1 MYKRCTQRKQFVKFL
16 FLICSILYLPYSS
29 YGQQNQVL
37 EKTLSLQLKNV
48 TLGDALKALGDQ
60 TGVQFSYSSTQL
72 NTQRKVSVDFR
83 QQSLRAALSDLLGQE
98 LKGLSVSGTQVTIQ
112 TSGGKGSI
120 KGTVKT
126 TDGKAAEFV
135 TVGIKGLKSA
145 QVDAKGNYLLKDL
158 EAGKYT
164 LIASFVGLGVQ
175 KKEVTV
181 LAGQTV
187 SQNFVLVESND
198 QLEEVVIN
206 GGSTNKFSVKKT
218 TTSAKMPLG
227 NLENPQVYT
236 TIPKTLLTE
245 QMVTEFSMALK
256 NSPGVYKVQGSRGI
270 NNEGASYYSM
280 RGFRTEAGLTDGVPA
295 QTNGEIDPA
304 NIERVELIK
313 GPSGTLFGGAV
324 VSFGGLINI
333 VTKKPV
339 DTLGGEVSFTTGSY
353 GLRRLSADVYGPAD
367 PVDKDKKLLF
377 RMNAAYQ
384 DQKSFQ
390 DAGFRKSIFFAP
402 SLEYRANKR
411 LNISVNAGFYQLE
424 GTSPSVIFLN
434 RTRGYIA
441 KTPKELNF
449 DWNRSYT
456 NNDLTIKNPTLNVRG
471 QVTYK
476 ISDQWT
482 SQTIYSINTR
492 KSDGFYQYQFIRGAT
507 DNIVERTLSKQYSVN
522 ISRDLQQ
529 NFTGDF
535 NLFGL
540 RNRIVVG
547 FDYLNQ
553 TIHNNSSPYIVFDS
567 VDGTNSAD
575 ANYAK
580 INRAAVEA
588 ALAKSKAARTWSNA
602 ENNIYS
608 AYASNVLNL
617 SDRLLAMLSLRV
629 DRYQHKGILN
639 LNNNTTLGQY
649 TQTAVSPKFGLV
661 YQVLKDRFSLF
672 GNYMN
677 GFSNVQTIIQPEGS
691 GASGV
696 FKPQQANQF
705 EAGAKMDL
713 FQGKLSFTASV
724 YDIEVNNM
732 TWPEDIKVGGK
743 DYRVTM
749 QGGTQKSQGVEL
761 ELIANPLEGLNLIA
775 GYAYNN
781 SKLIKGLPANNCRRP
796 AFAGPS
802 FLINSWISYAIPHG
816 YLKGL
821 GLGTG
826 INYIGK
832 HLTGNS
838 AITGV
843 FILPSYVMATAT
855 IFYDKPKYRLGFKV
869 DNLTD
874 EVYFTGVGV
883 LSPQMP
889 RTFAANATFK
899 F

>member
-48 TLGDALKALGDQ
+48 ALGDALKALGDKA
-60 TGVQFSYSSTQL
+60 GVQFSYSSTQL
-72 NTQRKVSVDFR
+72 NTQRKVSVDFSA
-83 QQSLRAALSDLLGQE
+83 QSLRAALSDLLGQE
-98 LKGLSVSGTQVTIQ
+98 LKGLSVSGTQITIQ

-126 TDGKAAEFV
+126 SDGKAAEFV

-181 LAGQTV
+181 VAGETV

-270 NNEGASYYSM
+270 NSEGASYYSM
-280 RGFRTEAGLTDGVPA
+280 RGFRSEAALMDGVPS
-295 QTNGEIDPA
+295 QTNGEVEPA

-367 PVDKDKKLLF
+367 QVDKDKKLLF

-402 SLEYRANKR
+402 SLEYRASKR

-434 RTRGYIA
+434 RTRNYIA
-441 KTPKELNF
+441 KVPGDLNF

-456 NNDLTIKNPTLNVRG
+456 NNELTMKNPTLNFRG

-476 ISDQWT
+476 LSGQWT
-482 SQTIYSINTR
+482 SQTIYSINSR
-492 KSDGFYQYQFIRGAT
+492 KSDGFYQYQFIRGAK
-507 DNIVERTLSKQYSVN
+507 DNMMERTISKQYSVN
-522 ISRDLQQ
+522 TSRDLQQ

-540 RNRIVVG
+540 RNRMVIG

-553 TIHNNSSPYIVFDS
+553 TVRNNSSPYIVFDS
-567 VDGTNSAD
+567 VDGTNPAD
-575 ANYAK
+575 ANYGK
-580 INRAAVEA
+580 INRSAVEA
-588 ALAKSKAARTWSNA
+588 GLAKSTGLRTWNNG
-602 ENNIYS
+602 ENNIYG

-617 SDRLLAMLSLRV
+617 SDRLMAMLSLRV
-629 DRYQHKGILN
+629 DRFQNKGSFN
-639 LNNNTTLGQY
+639 LSNNQRTGQY
-649 TQTAVSPKFGLV
+649 LQTAVSPKLGLV
-661 YQVLKDRFSLF
+661 YQVLKDRISLF

-677 GFSNVQTIIQPEGS
+677 GFSNVAPVTQPEGS
-691 GASGV
+691 GASST
-696 FKPQQANQF
+696 FKPQQSNQF
-705 EAGAKMDL
+705 EGGAKMDL

-732 TWPEDIKVGGK
+732 TWREDITVNGK
-743 DYRVTM
+743 NYPVTL
-749 QGGTQKSQGVEL
+749 QGGTQKSRGVEL
-761 ELIANPLEGLNLIA
+761 ELIANPVQGLNIIA
-775 GYAYNN
+775 GYAYND
-781 SKLIKGLPANNCRRP
+781 SKLIEGTPALEGRRP

-802 FLINSWISYAIPHG
+802 VLINSWISYAIPGG

-826 INYIGK
+826 VNYIGK
-832 HLTGNS
+832 HITGNS

-843 FILPSYVMATAT
+843 FTLPSYVMATAT
-855 IFYDKPKYRLGFKV
+855 VFYDKPKYRLGFKV

-874 EVYFTGVGV
+874 ELYFTGIGV
-883 LSPQMP
+883 LSPQVP